1 MKKILKI
8 VFGLICI
15 SLFMI
20 ILYNVY
26 DNNRIKLVKEIIEIV
41 DLPSDFEGFKIL
53 QITDLHGKTFGKN
66 QEKLVDIINSLNYDM
81 LAITGDMVDK
91 HTDDTGPFIEM
102 LDGIENK
109 EYIFFVDGNVDKPSL
124 NEVTNEITEEGQFLI
139 DKGCNILEKP
149 YEIKRGESSLWISR
163 FLDKNQ
169 FYALTCLV
177 EESDDS
183 VKVVLTHYPR
193 HDYHFG
199 EGTNTPDYDLVLA
212 GHYHAGQ
219 WRIPFYGALFV
230 PDAFSGLYLFPNQ
243 DEVKGLIT
251 WGDTNQYVSAGLGAS
266 SSCKFLQFRLFN
278 TPEINLLTLK
288 SK

>member
-8 VFGLICI
+8 VFTLICI
-15 SLFMI
+15 SLLMI

-26 DNNRIKLVKEIIEIV
+26 DNNRIKVVQETIEIT
-41 DLPSDFEGFKIL
+41 DLPSDFEGLKIL
-53 QITDLHGKTFGKN
+53 QISDLHGRTFGKN
-66 QEKLVDIINSLNYDM
+66 QERLIKLINSIDYDII
-81 LAITGDMVDK
+81 AITGDMVNK
-91 HTDDTGPFIEM
+91 HTEDIEPFIEM

-109 EYIFFVDGNVDKPSL
+109 EYIFFVDGNVDNLSL

-139 DKGCNILEKP
+139 DKGCKILDRP
-149 YEIKRGESSLWISR
+149 YEIKKGESSLWISR
-163 FLDKNQ
+163 FINKDQ
-169 FYALTCLV
+169 FYALTGIS
-177 EESDDS
+177 EENDNSIKI
-183 VKVVLTHYPR
+183 VFTHYPR
-193 HDYHFG
+193 HAYHFG

-243 DEVKGLIT
+243 NEVKGLTT

-266 SSCKFLQFRLFN
+266 SNYKFLEFRLFN
-278 TPEINLLTLK
+278 SPEINLLILK

>member
-8 VFGLICI
+8 VFAVICI
-15 SLFMI
+15 SILVI

-26 DNNRIKLVKEIIEIV
+26 DNNRIKVVKETIEIT
-41 DLPSDFEGFKIL
+41 DLPSDFEDFTIL
-53 QITDLHGKTFGKN
+53 QISDLHGKTFGKN
-66 QEKLVDIINSLNYDM
+66 QERLIKLINSIDYDM
-81 LAITGDMVDK
+81 IAITGDMVNK
-91 HTDDTGPFIEM
+91 HTEDIEPFIEM

-109 EYIFFVDGNVDKPSL
+109 EYIFFVDGNVDNPAL
-124 NEVTNEITEEGQFLI
+124 NEATNEITEEGQFLI
-139 DKGCNILEKP
+139 DKGCNILDKL
-149 YEIKRGESSLWISR
+149 YEIKIGESSLWICR
-163 FLDKNQ
+163 FLNKDQ
-169 FYALTCLV
+169 FYTLTGIV
-177 EESDDS
+177 EESDNS
-183 VKVVLTHYPR
+183 IKVALTHYPR